1 MTYQR
6 AVTVGVFDMLHE
18 GHVNLLKEMQARADK
33 VYVIVH
39 DDYSTFLNKGRFP
52 VQELSHRTQ
61 NLERLGVAT
70 EVIACTVP
78 DPSPVL
84 GRIIIALQG
93 LGSLVYVRGDD
104 WEDFPGR
111 FLLDRYEI
119 PIELIPYTT
128 GISSSQRRDEL

>member
-1 MTYQR
+1 MYQR

-18 GHVNLLKEMQARADK
+18 GHTNLLKEMQTRAEH
-33 VYVIVH
+33 VYVIIH

-52 VQELSHRTQ
+52 VQGLSHRTQ
-61 NLERLGVAT
+61 NLEHLRIAT
-70 EVIACTVP
+70 EVISCSTSN
-78 DPSPVL
+78 PSSVL
-84 GRIIIALQG
+84 GRVVVALQG
-93 LGSLVYVRGDD
+93 LGSVVYIRGDD

-111 FLLDRYEI
+111 SLLEHYNT